1 MNKEKM
7 NQALS
12 MLDDDVIAD
21 ALEGKKRSTG
31 GVTRRK
37 LMVTLI
43 AATLAVT
50 QSFLAKPDSL
60 LRLTISEADMH
71 PSEI

>member
-7 NQALS
+7 NSALS
-12 MLDDDVIAD
+12 LLDDDVIAD

-31 GVTRRK
+31 GVPRRK

-43 AATLAVT
+43 AATLAVAH
-50 QSFLAKPDSL
+50 LAGGITAAFSRVGGKGP
-60 LRLTISEADMH
+60 I
-71 PSEI
+71 